1 VARPVAGRLCAP
13 RTREVL
19 LNSPA
24 ITPISVAEASERTGL
39 AIQTLRNWLV
49 TGKIKKY
56 RVGETRR
63 IVLDAAE
70 IDALVKPAT
79 RKTA

>member
-1 VARPVAGRLCAP
+1 LSA
-13 RTREVL
+13 
-19 LNSPA
+19 PA

-49 TGKIKKY
+49 AGKLTKY
-56 RVGETRR
+56 HVGETRR

-70 IDALVKPAT
+70 VDALIPVAPAS
-79 RKTA
+79 